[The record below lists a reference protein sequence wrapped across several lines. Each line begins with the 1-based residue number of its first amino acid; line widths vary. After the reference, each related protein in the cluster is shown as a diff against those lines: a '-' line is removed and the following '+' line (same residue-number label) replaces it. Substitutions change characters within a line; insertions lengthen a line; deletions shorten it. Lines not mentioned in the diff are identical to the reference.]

1 MGGYNL
7 TYSPALWQAKFYL
20 LQQASRLPHYF
31 VYSGAEVD
39 EGARVDEGGKVDEP
53 QDPSSTLAP
62 LFI

>member
-20 LQQASRLPHYF
+20 LQQASRLPHYI

-39 EGARVDEGGKVDEP
+39 EGARVDEGGKVVILISGVQIEGR
-53 QDPSSTLAP
+53 AP
-62 LFI
+62 K